1 MDEGGTMTVVERIGY
16 VAGTAL
22 SLVLVVGSLMHRL
35 PLDITEVLGFVTG
48 AWGVWLTV
56 KRNIWN
62 WPIGILNN
70 GFFLILFLR
79 AHLFADSSLQVV
91 YLVLEV
97 LGWYWWLRGGSG
109 RTELPIS
116 RTGPRT
122 ALALAAIGVAA
133 TAGMTVGLARVDDAA
148 PFWDALTTVLSLIAQ
163 YMLTRKLLEN
173 WTVWIVADIVY
184 VGLYA
189 AKGLPLTAVLYAL
202 FLAMCVAGLLQWRVA
217 LRAQAPAA
225 AMPTSRRTASGATAG
240 EDGAPA
246 DLGVAHV

>member
-1 MDEGGTMTVVERIGY
+1 MTVVERIGY
-16 VAGTAL
+16 AAGTAL

-70 GFFLILFLR
+70 GFFLILFVR

-97 LGWYWWLRGGSG
+97 LGWYWWLRGGTG
-109 RTELPIS
+109 KTELPIS
-116 RTGPRT
+116 RTGPRA
-122 ALALAAIGVAA
+122 ALSLAAILVVA

-173 WTVWIVADIVY
+173 WTVWILADIVY

-202 FLAMCVAGLLQWRVA
+202 FLAMCVAGLLQWRAA

-225 AMPTSRRTASGATAG
+225 VIAAARRAALGATVG

-246 DLGVAHV
+246 DLGVTHV

>member
-1 MDEGGTMTVVERIGY
+1 MNEGGTMTVVERIGY
-16 VAGTAL
+16 AAGTAL
-22 SLVLVVGSLMHRL
+22 SLVLVAGSLTHQL

-70 GFFLILFLR
+70 GFFLLLFVR

-97 LGWYWWLRGGSG
+97 LGWYWWLRGGTD

-122 ALALAAIGVAA
+122 ALALAAIGVVA
-133 TAGMTVGLARVDDAA
+133 TGVMTVGLARVDDDA

-173 WTVWIVADIVY
+173 WTVWIAADIVY
-184 VGLYA
+184 VGLYG

-202 FLAMCVAGLLQWRVA
+202 FLAMCVAGLLQWRAA

-225 AMPTSRRTASGATAG
+225 SIPASRRATAG
-240 EDGAPA
+240 EDGVPV

>member
-1 MDEGGTMTVVERIGY
+1 MTVVERIGY
-16 VAGTAL
+16 AAGTAL

-109 RTELPIS
+109 RTELPIA
-116 RTGPRT
+116 RTSTGA
-122 ALALAAIGVAA
+122 ALALAAILVVA

-225 AMPTSRRTASGATAG
+225 VTAAARRAASGATTS

>member
-1 MDEGGTMTVVERIGY
+1 MTIVERIGY

-22 SLVLVVGSLMHRL
+22 SLALVVGALLHRL

-70 GFFLILFLR
+70 GFFLILFVR

-109 RTELPIS
+109 RTELPIA
-116 RTGPRT
+116 RTGPRA
-122 ALALAAIGVAA
+122 ALALAAILVVA
-133 TAGMTVGLARVDDAA
+133 TGGMTVGLARVDDAA

-173 WTVWIVADIVY
+173 WTVWIAADIVY

-189 AKGLPLTAVLYAL
+189 VKGLPLTAILYAL
-202 FLAMCVAGLLQWRVA
+202 FLAMCVAGLLQWRAA
-217 LRAQAPAA
+217 LRAQRPDAA
-225 AMPTSRRTASGATAG
+225 RRAASGATAG
-240 EDGAPA
+240 TDGAPV
-246 DLGVAHV
+246 DVGVAHV